1 VGESKRVTHGGKI
14 SGMNDISLA
23 KATIRK
29 HILNLRK
36 ESNRSNAA
44 LTNNLLSVVQMHKP
58 NRVGTYVSYPSEPAT
73 ADFIQKLVE
82 QGIQVL
88 VPETLATG
96 ELAWHDFVDGNK
108 LSLGSGDLL
117 FVPALAVDRS
127 GNRLGRGK
135 GYFDKELALL
145 DGVIVYAVVFE
156 HEVLDLVPTEA
167 HDKRVHGVVTQEQ
180 ILKIN

>member
-1 VGESKRVTHGGKI
+1 
-14 SGMNDISLA
+14 
-23 KATIRK
+23 
-29 HILNLRK
+29 
-36 ESNRSNAA
+36 
-44 LTNNLLSVVQMHKP
+44 
-58 NRVGTYVSYPSEPAT
+58 
-73 ADFIQKLVE
+73 
-82 QGIQVL
+82 VL

-108 LSLGSGDLL
+108 LSLDSGDLL
-117 FVPALAVDRS
+117 FVPALAVDLS

-156 HEVLDLVPTEA
+156 HELLDLVPTEA

>member
-36 ESNRSNAA
+36 ESNLSNQA
-44 LTNNLLSVVQMHKP
+44 LTSNLLKVVQLHEPK
-58 NRVGTYVSYPSEPAT
+58 RVATYLSYPSEPNT
-73 ADFIQKLVE
+73 ADFIKNLVE

-96 ELAWHDFVDGNK
+96 ELAWRDFLDGSK
-108 LSLGSGDLL
+108 SALIRGDLL

-135 GYFDKELALL
+135 GYFDKELASLE
-145 DGVIVYAVVFE
+145 GVAVYAVVFE
-156 HEVLDLVPTEA
+156 HEVLEQVPTEA

-180 ILKIN
+180 SLKIN